1 MRYKKLIN
9 YNVYETKDGGEI
21 LVQSFRNEDDAKVFI
36 KNSDKKDLIL
46 IEGELTIVLRENE
59 ELSQSEKDQGFFIF
73 EE

>member
-9 YNVYETKDGGEI
+9 YNVYETKDGGETLI
-21 LVQSFRNEDDAKVFI
+21 QSFRNEDDAKVFI
-36 KNSDKKDLIL
+36 EKSDKKDLIL
-46 IEGELTIVLRENE
+46 REGELTIVLRENE